1 MFVHEMINGADPAHI
16 DIDGDVEITY
26 GQLAETIRR
35 IRNLLYRQGV
45 RKGDR
50 VGLYC
55 ANRPGFIYTY
65 MAVISLG
72 AIIIPIN
79 NSLVDREVD
88 FILKDSG
95 SKLVVSDVPLTVSCR
110 VIDLHDYDYEAK
122 DGPLEEAPPFPS
134 DLTEDDVCAL
144 VYTSG
149 TTGSPKGAML
159 THKNLISNV
168 EQFTKQVIFMP
179 EDKVLC
185 VLPMFHCYGLTTV
198 VHSSLYHHSTIVMLR
213 SKSPSEIINTIVE
226 HSVTIA
232 IMVPPM
238 YNLLAR
244 KGEPSVMETVHD
256 FISGGASIPQP
267 VAKAFYDRFGN
278 PVREGYGLTE
288 ASPVVSVLPENKP
301 KYLTSGPAV
310 PGVEAMILTENG
322 GPYVPGTV
330 GELVVRGDNVMKG
343 YWNREEDT
351 RRAFTEDGWLRTGD
365 QADLSDGGRIRIKG
379 RIKEIIVTSVGEKVS
394 PVDLEFAILEDPLF
408 DQVMVVGENRP
419 YVAALVVLNNER
431 WRALCA
437 DLQVNPDDP
446 STRGSREVRNTI
458 LKRVRSATKFFPRYG
473 QPRNVAVLP
482 DNWTTENGLLTT
494 TMKLRRRQIAERYA
508 AEIEELYKGHGA

>member
-1 MFVHEMINGADPAHI
+1 M
-16 DIDGDVEITY
+16 
-26 GQLAETIRR
+26 
-35 IRNLLYRQGV
+35 
-45 RKGDR
+45 
-50 VGLYC
+50 
-55 ANRPGFIYTY
+55 
-65 MAVISLG
+65 
-72 AIIIPIN
+72 
-79 NSLVDREVD
+79 
-88 FILKDSG
+88 
-95 SKLVVSDVPLTVSCR
+95 PLTVSCR

-185 VLPMFHCYGLTTV
+185 ILPMFHCYGLTTV
-198 VHSSLYHHSTIVMLR
+198 VNSSLYHHSTIVILR
-213 SKSPSEIINTIVE
+213 FKSPSEIINTIVE

-244 KGEPSVMETVHD
+244 KGERPSWKPSM
-256 FISGGASIPQP
+256 ISSPAAHPSRSRCQ
-267 VAKAFYDRFGN
+267 AFYDRFGR

-322 GPYVPGTV
+322 G
-330 GELVVRGDNVMKG
+330 
-343 YWNREEDT
+343 
-351 RRAFTEDGWLRTGD
+351 RT
-365 QADLSDGGRIRIKG
+365 
-379 RIKEIIVTSVGEKVS
+379 
-394 PVDLEFAILEDPLF
+394 
-408 DQVMVVGENRP
+408 
-419 YVAALVVLNNER
+419 
-431 WRALCA
+431 
-437 DLQVNPDDP
+437 
-446 STRGSREVRNTI
+446 
-458 LKRVRSATKFFPRYG
+458 
-473 QPRNVAVLP
+473 
-482 DNWTTENGLLTT
+482 
-494 TMKLRRRQIAERYA
+494 
-508 AEIEELYKGHGA
+508 